1 MPPPYSAQACCKL
14 PLTDPATLCIGQRQL
29 HAPSQG
35 VALQNARKALEPP
48 KDPSGDDGEE
58 ELLARRAPLGAGVPK
73 HWGRVRAACLEA
85 VLSIAMN
92 TNQHADVWD
101 AASRLLSDHHE

>member
-1 MPPPYSAQACCKL
+1 M
-14 PLTDPATLCIGQRQL
+14 
-29 HAPSQG
+29 
-35 VALQNARKALEPP
+35 
-48 KDPSGDDGEE
+48 DPSGDDGEE

-85 VLSIAMN
+85 VLSIACN

-101 AASRLLSDHHE
+101 AAARLLSDHHECALSETVG